1 MIQLECRLLD
11 NNQNKPMNSI
21 FQKNIDA
28 FKARFKWNDEAVEAL
43 RKTPFDFVHTPSIRN
58 SAVGLPNIYYG
69 QGESELSVFDERN
82 PYLDIQNALK
92 PFEGKEISHVV
103 SLGLNFGFL
112 TEEVLNQ
119 NPDLQ
124 RIIIVE
130 PSGAFFLEQLE
141 IMDFSAQIAN
151 EKVSFIIGNNVPD
164 SVGLLAPHFQIA
176 SADMKE
182 WGFAL
187 LPNALQL
194 YGEFSKEFIA
204 QFGNL
209 MYHQKLNANTAT
221 VFGTKFLK
229 NYLNNVTHLPK
240 SHYVSQIAGK
250 FDGERCV
257 IISAGPSLEKQLP
270 LLKAIQNK
278 IVLISVGAA
287 LPTLHAHD
295 IHPHFVVLIDPV
307 ELNINDFSSG
317 KFTREILISSLV
329 GNSSVVANFQG
340 KKFFTQYSQAFDE
353 APSNPFGKMCF
364 MDSAGSVA
372 NCAYAFA
379 KIIGMKTIAFVGQ
392 DLAYTGG
399 VSHALGHQQ
408 REDKTPEAM
417 EKDAGMKKVA
427 GYHGDTV
434 YTTIAMDVFK
444 AWFEARFAADK
455 DITVLN
461 CTEGGAMIKGAVQ
474 QPLQTLA
481 DEVIALPDVH
491 IHTRLDV
498 PLPQIP
504 SVKSLF
510 QKDLA
515 DINSVSQILSA
526 SLSSFNQ
533 VKKNDQDQ
541 RAMTKAIKMLTS
553 FKDYL
558 TKVEKSSA
566 PHVNYIMTRALL
578 NLSKE
583 NISESDSSLE
593 VLNKLKPHLTDLRS
607 GCETYS
613 TLLLEVLKTLRQ
625 KPMTHP

>member
-1 MIQLECRLLD
+1 
-11 NNQNKPMNSI
+11 MNST

-43 RKTPFDFVHTPSIRN
+43 RAKPFDFAHPPSIRN
-58 SAVGLPNIYYG
+58 SPVGLPNIYYG
-69 QGESELSVFDERN
+69 PAENELSVFDDRN
-82 PYLDIQNALK
+82 PYADIQGALK
-92 PFEGKEISHVV
+92 QFEGKKISHVI
-103 SLGLNFGFL
+103 SFGLNFGFL

-119 NPDLQ
+119 NTELQ
-124 RIIIVE
+124 RIVIVE
-130 PSGAFFLEQLE
+130 PSGAFFLQQLE
-141 IMDFSAQIAN
+141 VIDLSEQIAN
-151 EKVSFIIGNNVPD
+151 EKVSFIIGKNFVD
-164 SVGLLAPHFQIA
+164 SVNLLAPHFQIA
-176 SADMKE
+176 SADMQE

-194 YGEFSKEFIA
+194 YGEFSKDFIA

-209 MYHQKLNANTAT
+209 MYYQKLNANTAT

-229 NYLNNVTHLPK
+229 NYLNNVTHLPQ
-240 SHYVSQIAGK
+240 SHYVSQIEGK
-250 FDGERCV
+250 FSGERCV

-295 IHPHFVVLIDPV
+295 IHPHFVILIDPI
-307 ELNINDFSSG
+307 ELNIKDFSSG
-317 KFTREILISSLV
+317 KFTHEILISSLV

-340 KKFFTQYSQAFDE
+340 KKFFTQFSQAFDE
-353 APSNPFGKMCF
+353 APSNPFGKMCH

-379 KIIGMKTIAFVGQ
+379 KIIGMKSIAFVGQ

-399 VSHALGHQQ
+399 VSHAMGHQQ
-408 REDKTPEAM
+408 REDKTLEDM
-417 EKDAGMKKVA
+417 EKDSGMKKVA

-481 DEVIALPDVH
+481 DEVLGMPDINIDV
-491 IHTRLDV
+491 RLDI

-526 SLSSFNQ
+526 SLSSFGQ
-533 VKKNDQDQ
+533 VKKNDQDKK
-541 RAMTKAIKMLTS
+541 AMTKAIKMITS
-553 FKDYL
+553 FREYL
-558 TKVEKSSA
+558 SKVEKTSA
-566 PHVNYIMTRALL
+566 PHVNFIMTRALL

-583 NISESDSSLE
+583 NITESDSSME
-593 VLNKLKPHLTDLRS
+593 VINKLKPHLTDLRT
-607 GCETYS
+607 GCDAYS
-613 TLLLEVLKTLRQ
+613 TMLLEVLKSLR
-625 KPMTHP
+625 KNPSLNP

>member
-1 MIQLECRLLD
+1 
-11 NNQNKPMNSI
+11 MNST

-28 FKARFKWNDEAVEAL
+28 FKTRFKWNDEAIEAL
-43 RKTPFDFVHTPSIRN
+43 RKTPFNFENSPNIRN
-58 SAVGLPNIYYG
+58 SPVGLPNIYFG
-69 QGESELSVFDERN
+69 HGESELSVFNERN
-82 PYLDIQNALK
+82 PYADIQNALK
-92 PFEGKEISHVV
+92 QFEGKKISHVI

-112 TEEVLNQ
+112 TEEILNQ
-119 NPDLQ
+119 HSDLQ

-130 PSGAFFLEQLE
+130 PSGAFFLDQLE
-141 IMDFSAQIAN
+141 VMDLTSQIAN
-151 EKVSFIIGNNVPD
+151 EKVSFIIGKNVTD
-164 SVGLLAPHFQIA
+164 TVNLLAPHFQIA
-176 SADMKE
+176 SADMQE

-187 LPNALQL
+187 INNALQL
-194 YGEFSKEFIA
+194 YGEFSKDFIA

-209 MYHQKLNANTAT
+209 MYYQKLNANTAT
-221 VFGTKFLK
+221 VFGAKFLK
-229 NYLNNVTHLPK
+229 NYLENVTQLPK

-295 IHPHFVVLIDPV
+295 INPHFVVLIDPI
-307 ELNINDFSSG
+307 ELNIKDFSSG

-340 KKFFTQYSQAFDE
+340 KKFFTQFSQAFDE
-353 APSNPFGKMCF
+353 APSNPFGKMCH

-379 KIIGMKTIAFVGQ
+379 KIIGMKSIAFVGQ

-408 REDKTPEAM
+408 REDKRPEEM
-417 EKDAGMKKVA
+417 EKDSGMKKVA
-427 GYHGDTV
+427 GYYGDSV

-455 DITVLN
+455 DIQVLN
-461 CTEGGAMIKGAVQ
+461 CTEGGAMIKGAIQ

-481 DEVIALPDVH
+481 NEVLVLPDIDISDH
-491 IHTRLDV
+491 LDI
-498 PLPQIP
+498 PLVQIP

-533 VKKNDQDQ
+533 VNKNNQDQ
-541 RAMTKAIKMLTS
+541 KAITKAIKTLTS

-558 TKVEKSSA
+558 IKVEKSAA

-593 VLNKLKPHLTDLRS
+593 VIQKLKPHLTDLRS

-613 TLLLEVLKTLRQ
+613 ALLLEVLKNLR
-625 KPMTHP
+625 KNPSLNH

>member
-1 MIQLECRLLD
+1 
-11 NNQNKPMNSI
+11 MNST

-58 SAVGLPNIYYG
+58 SSVGLPNIYYG

-82 PYLDIQNALK
+82 PYADIQNALK

-119 NPDLQ
+119 NTDLK
-124 RIIIVE
+124 RIVIVE

-141 IMDFSAQIAN
+141 VMDLSAQIAN
-151 EKVSFIIGNNVPD
+151 EKVSFIIGNSVPD

-176 SADMKE
+176 SADMQE

-209 MYHQKLNANTAT
+209 MYFQKLNANTAT

-229 NYLNNVTHLPK
+229 NYLQNVTHLPQ

-340 KKFFTQYSQAFDE
+340 KKFFTQYSQSFDE
-353 APSNPFGKMCF
+353 ATNNPFGKMCF

-372 NCAYAFA
+372 NCAYSLA

-408 REDKTPEAM
+408 REDKTAEDM

-444 AWFEARFAADK
+444 AWFEARFAADT

-461 CTEGGAMIKGAVQ
+461 CTEGGAMIKGSVQ
-474 QPLQTLA
+474 QPFQSLA
-481 DEVIALPDVH
+481 DEVSALPDINISAH
-491 IHTRLDV
+491 LDIPSV
-498 PLPQIP
+498 QIP

-515 DINSVSQILSA
+515 DINSVTKILSA

-533 VKKNDQDQ
+533 VKKNDQDEK
-541 RAMTKAIKMLTS
+541 AISKAIKMLTG

-558 TKVEKSSA
+558 TKIEKSSA
-566 PHVNYIMTRALL
+566 PHITYIMTRALL

-583 NISESDSSLE
+583 NISESDSSVE

-613 TLLLEVLKTLRQ
+613 TLLLEVLKNLRQ
-625 KPMTHP
+625 KPMTNP

>member
-1 MIQLECRLLD
+1 
-11 NNQNKPMNSI
+11 MNST

-43 RKTPFDFVHTPSIRN
+43 RAKPFDFAHPPSIRN
-58 SAVGLPNIYYG
+58 SPVGLPNIYYG
-69 QGESELSVFDERN
+69 PAENELSVFDDRN
-82 PYLDIQNALK
+82 PYADIQGALK
-92 PFEGKEISHVV
+92 QFEGKKISHVI
-103 SLGLNFGFL
+103 SFGLNFGFL

-119 NPDLQ
+119 NTELQ
-124 RIIIVE
+124 RIVIVE
-130 PSGAFFLEQLE
+130 PSGAFFLQQLE
-141 IMDFSAQIAN
+141 VIDLSEQIAN
-151 EKVSFIIGNNVPD
+151 EKVSFIIGKNFVD
-164 SVGLLAPHFQIA
+164 SVNLLAPHFQIA
-176 SADMKE
+176 SADMQE

-194 YGEFSKEFIA
+194 YGEFSKDFIA

-209 MYHQKLNANTAT
+209 MYYQKLNANTAT

-229 NYLNNVTHLPK
+229 NYLNNVTHLPQ
-240 SHYVSQIAGK
+240 SHYVSQIEGK
-250 FDGERCV
+250 FSGERCV

-295 IHPHFVVLIDPV
+295 IHPHFVILIDPI

-317 KFTREILISSLV
+317 KFTHEILISSLV

-340 KKFFTQYSQAFDE
+340 KKFFTQFSQAFDE
-353 APSNPFGKMCF
+353 APSNPFGKMCH

-379 KIIGMKTIAFVGQ
+379 KIIGMKSIAFVGQ

-408 REDKTPEAM
+408 REDKTLEDM
-417 EKDAGMKKVA
+417 EKDSGMKKVA

-444 AWFEARFAADK
+444 AWFETRFAADK

-461 CTEGGAMIKGAVQ
+461 CTEGGAMIKGSIQ

-481 DEVIALPDVH
+481 DEVLGIPDINIDV
-491 IHTRLDV
+491 RLDI

-526 SLSSFNQ
+526 SLSSFGQ
-533 VKKNDQDQ
+533 VKKNDQDKK
-541 RAMTKAIKMLTS
+541 AMTKAIKMITS
-553 FKDYL
+553 FREYL
-558 TKVEKSSA
+558 SKVEKTSA
-566 PHVNYIMTRALL
+566 PHVNFIMTRALL

-583 NISESDSSLE
+583 NITESDSSME
-593 VLNKLKPHLTDLRS
+593 VINKLKPHLTDLRT
-607 GCETYS
+607 GCDAYS
-613 TLLLEVLKTLRQ
+613 TMLLEVLKSLRKNPSL
-625 KPMTHP
+625 KP

>member
-1 MIQLECRLLD
+1 
-11 NNQNKPMNSI
+11 MNST

-43 RKTPFDFVHTPSIRN
+43 RAKPFDFAHPPSIRN
-58 SAVGLPNIYYG
+58 SPVGLPNIYYG
-69 QGESELSVFDERN
+69 PAENELSVFDDRN
-82 PYLDIQNALK
+82 PYADIQGALK
-92 PFEGKEISHVV
+92 QFEGKKISHVI
-103 SLGLNFGFL
+103 SFGLNFGFL

-119 NPDLQ
+119 NTELQ
-124 RIIIVE
+124 RIVIVE
-130 PSGAFFLEQLE
+130 PSGAFFLQQLE
-141 IMDFSAQIAN
+141 VIDLSEQIAN
-151 EKVSFIIGNNVPD
+151 EKVSFIIGKNFVD
-164 SVGLLAPHFQIA
+164 SVNLLAPHFQIA
-176 SADMKE
+176 SADMQE

-194 YGEFSKEFIA
+194 YGEFSKDFIA

-209 MYHQKLNANTAT
+209 MYYQKLNANTAT

-229 NYLNNVTHLPK
+229 NYLNNVTHLPQ
-240 SHYVSQIAGK
+240 SHYVSQIEGK
-250 FDGERCV
+250 FSGERCV

-295 IHPHFVVLIDPV
+295 IHPHFVILIDPI
-307 ELNINDFSSG
+307 ELNIKDFSSG
-317 KFTREILISSLV
+317 KFTHEILISSLV

-340 KKFFTQYSQAFDE
+340 KKFFTQFSQAFDE
-353 APSNPFGKMCF
+353 APSNPFGKMCH

-379 KIIGMKTIAFVGQ
+379 KIIGMKSIAFVGQ

-399 VSHALGHQQ
+399 VSHAMGHQQ
-408 REDKTPEAM
+408 REDKTLEDM
-417 EKDAGMKKVA
+417 EKDSGMKKVA

-461 CTEGGAMIKGAVQ
+461 CTEGGAMIKGAIQ

-481 DEVIALPDVH
+481 DEVLGMPDINIDEH
-491 IHTRLDV
+491 LDI

-526 SLSSFNQ
+526 SLSSFGQ
-533 VKKNDQDQ
+533 VKKNDQDKK
-541 RAMTKAIKMLTS
+541 AMTKAIKMITS
-553 FKDYL
+553 FREYL
-558 TKVEKSSA
+558 SKVEKTSA
-566 PHVNYIMTRALL
+566 PHVNFIMTRALL

-583 NISESDSSLE
+583 NITESDSSLE
-593 VLNKLKPHLTDLRS
+593 VINKLKPHLTDLRT
-607 GCETYS
+607 GCDAYS
-613 TLLLEVLKTLRQ
+613 TMLLEVLKSLRKNPSL
-625 KPMTHP
+625 KP

>member
-1 MIQLECRLLD
+1 
-11 NNQNKPMNSI
+11 MNST

-43 RKTPFDFVHTPSIRN
+43 RAKPFDFEHPPSIRN
-58 SAVGLPNIYYG
+58 SPVGLPNIYYG
-69 QGESELSVFDERN
+69 QGESELSVFDDRN
-82 PYLDIQNALK
+82 PYADIQSALK
-92 PFEGKEISHVV
+92 QFEGKKISHVI
-103 SLGLNFGFL
+103 SFGLNFGFL

-119 NPDLQ
+119 YTDLQ
-124 RIIIVE
+124 RIVIVE

-141 IMDFSAQIAN
+141 VMDLSAQIAN

-176 SADMKE
+176 SADMQD

-194 YGEFSKEFIA
+194 YGEYSKEFIA

-209 MYHQKLNANTAT
+209 MYYQKLNANTAT

-229 NYLNNVTHLPK
+229 NYLNNVTHLPR
-240 SHYVSQIAGK
+240 SHYVSQIEGK

-278 IVLISVGAA
+278 IMLISVGAA

-295 IHPHFVVLIDPV
+295 IHPHFVILIDPI

-317 KFTREILISSLV
+317 KFTHEVLISSLV

-340 KKFFTQYSQAFDE
+340 KKFFTQFSQAFDE
-353 APSNPFGKMCF
+353 APNNPFGKMCY

-379 KIIGMKTIAFVGQ
+379 KIIGMKSIAFVGQ

-408 REDKTPEAM
+408 REDKTLDDM
-417 EKDAGMKKVA
+417 EKDSGMKKVA

-434 YTTIAMDVFK
+434 FTTIAMDVFK

-461 CTEGGAMIKGAVQ
+461 CTEGGAMIKGSIQ
-474 QPLQTLA
+474 QPFQTLA
-481 DEVIALPDVH
+481 DEVLGMPDINIDV
-491 IHTRLDV
+491 RLDI

-510 QKDLA
+510 QKDLT

-526 SLSSFNQ
+526 SLSSFTQ
-533 VKKNDQDQ
+533 VKKNDQDKK
-541 RAMTKAIKMLTS
+541 AMTKAIKTITS
-553 FKDYL
+553 FREYL
-558 TKVEKSSA
+558 SKVEKTSA
-566 PHVNYIMTRALL
+566 PHVNFIMTRALL

-583 NISESDSSLE
+583 NITESDSSLE
-593 VLNKLKPHLTDLRS
+593 VINKLKPHLTDLRS
-607 GCETYS
+607 GCDTYS
-613 TLLLEVLKTLRQ
+613 TLLLEVLKSLR
-625 KPMTHP
+625 KNPSLNP

>member
-1 MIQLECRLLD
+1 
-11 NNQNKPMNSI
+11 MNST

-43 RKTPFDFVHTPSIRN
+43 RKTPFDFAHTPSIRN
-58 SAVGLPNIYYG
+58 SAVGFPNIYYG
-69 QGESELSVFDERN
+69 QGENELSVFDERN
-82 PYLDIQNALK
+82 PYADIQNALQ
-92 PFEGKEISHVV
+92 PFEGKEISHVI
-103 SLGLNFGFL
+103 SLGLNLGFL

-119 NPDLQ
+119 NTDLQ

-130 PSGAFFLEQLE
+130 PSGAFFLKQLE
-141 IMDFSAQIAN
+141 VMDFSAQIAN
-151 EKVSFIIGNNVPD
+151 EKVYFIIGNSVPD

-229 NYLNNVTHLPK
+229 NYLNNVTHLPQ

-295 IHPHFVVLIDPV
+295 IHPHFVVLIDPI

-340 KKFFTQYSQAFDE
+340 QKFFTQYSQAFDE
-353 APSNPFGKMCF
+353 APSNPFGKMYH

-372 NCAYAFA
+372 NCAYSLA
-379 KIIGMKTIAFVGQ
+379 KIIGMKSIAFVGQ

-408 REDKTPEAM
+408 REDKTTEDM
-417 EKDAGMKKVA
+417 EKDTSMKKVA

-444 AWFEARFAADK
+444 AWFEAQFAADK

-481 DEVIALPDVH
+481 DDLLGLPD
-491 IHTRLDV
+491 IQIDALLDV

-504 SVKSLF
+504 SIKSLF

-541 RAMTKAIKMLTS
+541 KAITKAIKMLTS

-583 NISESDSSLE
+583 NISESDSSVE

-625 KPMTHP
+625 KPITNP

>member
-1 MIQLECRLLD
+1 
-11 NNQNKPMNSI
+11 
-21 FQKNIDA
+21 
-28 FKARFKWNDEAVEAL
+28 
-43 RKTPFDFVHTPSIRN
+43 
-58 SAVGLPNIYYG
+58 
-69 QGESELSVFDERN
+69 
-82 PYLDIQNALK
+82 
-92 PFEGKEISHVV
+92 
-103 SLGLNFGFL
+103 
-112 TEEVLNQ
+112 
-119 NPDLQ
+119 
-124 RIIIVE
+124 
-130 PSGAFFLEQLE
+130 
-141 IMDFSAQIAN
+141 
-151 EKVSFIIGNNVPD
+151 
-164 SVGLLAPHFQIA
+164 
-176 SADMKE
+176 
-182 WGFAL
+182 
-187 LPNALQL
+187 
-194 YGEFSKEFIA
+194 
-204 QFGNL
+204 
-209 MYHQKLNANTAT
+209 
-221 VFGTKFLK
+221 
-229 NYLNNVTHLPK
+229 VTHLPQ
-240 SHYVSQIAGK
+240 SNYVSQIAGK

-340 KKFFTQYSQAFDE
+340 KKFFTQYSQSFDE
-353 APSNPFGKMCF
+353 AANNPLGKMCF

-408 REDKTPEAM
+408 REDKTTEDM

-444 AWFEARFAADK
+444 AWFEARFASDK

-461 CTEGGAMIKGAVQ
+461 CTEGGAMIKGAIQ
-474 QPLQTLA
+474 QPFQSLA
-481 DEVIALPDVH
+481 DEVSALPDINISAH
-491 IHTRLDV
+491 LDI

-541 RAMTKAIKMLTS
+541 KAITKAIKMLTG

-558 TKVEKSSA
+558 TKVEKTSA

-583 NISESDSSLE
+583 NISESDSSVE

-613 TLLLEVLKTLRQ
+613 NLLLEVLKNLRQ
-625 KPMTHP
+625 KPMTNP

>member
-1 MIQLECRLLD
+1 
-11 NNQNKPMNSI
+11 
-21 FQKNIDA
+21 
-28 FKARFKWNDEAVEAL
+28 
-43 RKTPFDFVHTPSIRN
+43 
-58 SAVGLPNIYYG
+58 
-69 QGESELSVFDERN
+69 
-82 PYLDIQNALK
+82 
-92 PFEGKEISHVV
+92 VV
-103 SLGLNFGFL
+103 SLGLNLGFL

-119 NPDLQ
+119 YTDLQ
-124 RIIIVE
+124 RIVIVE

-141 IMDFSAQIAN
+141 VMDFSAQIAD
-151 EKVSFIIGNNVPD
+151 EKVSFIIGNSVAD

-204 QFGNL
+204 HFGNL

-221 VFGTKFLK
+221 VFGAKFLK
-229 NYLNNVTHLPK
+229 NYLNNVTHLPQ
-240 SHYVSQIAGK
+240 SNYVSQIAGK

-329 GNSSVVANFQG
+329 GNSSVVTNFQG

-353 APSNPFGKMCF
+353 APSNPFGKMCH
-364 MDSAGSVA
+364 MDGAGSVA
-372 NCAYAFA
+372 NCAYSFA
-379 KIIGMKTIAFVGQ
+379 KIIGMKSIAFVGQ

-408 REDKTPEAM
+408 REDKTAEDM

-461 CTEGGAMIKGAVQ
+461 CTEGGAMIKGATQ
-474 QPLQTLA
+474 QPFQSLA
-481 DEVIALPDVH
+481 DEVSALPDINISAH
-491 IHTRLDV
+491 LDI

-515 DINSVSQILSA
+515 DINSVTQNFIG
-526 SLSSFNQ
+526 Q
-533 VKKNDQDQ
+533 P
-541 RAMTKAIKMLTS
+541 
-553 FKDYL
+553 
-558 TKVEKSSA
+558 E
-566 PHVNYIMTRALL
+566 
-578 NLSKE
+578 
-583 NISESDSSLE
+583 
-593 VLNKLKPHLTDLRS
+593 
-607 GCETYS
+607 
-613 TLLLEVLKTLRQ
+613 
-625 KPMTHP
+625 